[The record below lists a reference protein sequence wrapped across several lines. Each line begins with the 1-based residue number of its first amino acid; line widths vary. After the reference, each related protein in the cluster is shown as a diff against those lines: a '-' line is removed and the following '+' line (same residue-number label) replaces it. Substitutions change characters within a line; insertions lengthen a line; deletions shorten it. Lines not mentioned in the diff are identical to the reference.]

1 MTSPLLTYIVPL
13 YNTEAYVQRCLQ
25 SIVDQGLEED
35 QYEVLVVDDGST
47 DGSKAVVE
55 AFIGEHPQ
63 VRLLTQANAGV
74 SAARNKAIDQAR
86 GQQQGYR
93 PGSWPVS
100 AICGQ

>member
-47 DGSKAVVE
+47 DGSKTVVE

-63 VRLLTQANAGV
+63 VRLLTQAAVLSTGDSLSRPTGS
-74 SAARNKAIDQAR
+74 SATWS
-86 GQQQGYR
+86 G
-93 PGSWPVS
+93 P
-100 AICGQ
+100 